1 MNRVLVTGGAGF
13 IGSNLVDR
21 LLAEGID
28 VDVVDNLAT
37 GSLSN
42 LSAARSQKRARF
54 SFHKLDICDAAF
66 EEFVAKHRPE
76 VIFHL
81 AAQIDIRVSRTDPV
95 ADATANILGTLRV
108 VEASRKAGVGK
119 VVYAASGGTLYAPTS
134 SLPIREDA
142 ERRPVSHYGVSKAAG
157 LMYLELYR
165 ELYDLEFTA
174 IALSNV
180 YGPRQDPM
188 GEAGVVA
195 IFCDALLS
203 GRACTIFGDGT
214 QTRDFVYVDDVVD
227 AFFRASDQGGGHVLN
242 VSTGVEVSVESVYR
256 TLASLVPSPLPACY
270 APVRADEVA
279 HSSLDPSLAKLHI
292 GWEPWTSVTE
302 GLATTMAWMKTRD
315 RGTEASACP

>member
-28 VDVVDNLAT
+28 VDAVDNLAT

-42 LSAARSQKRARF
+42 LSTARSQKRARF
-54 SFHKLDICDAAF
+54 SFHKLDICDASF

-81 AAQIDIRVSRTDPV
+81 AAQIDIRVSRADPV
-95 ADATANILGTLRV
+95 ADATSNILGTLRV
-108 VEASRKAGVGK
+108 LEASRKAGVGK
-119 VVYAASGGTLYAPTS
+119 VIYAASGGTLYSPGS
-134 SLPIREDA
+134 PLPVREDA

-174 IALSNV
+174 IALANV
-180 YGPRQDPM
+180 YGPRQDPT

-195 IFCDALLS
+195 IFGDALLS
-203 GRACTIFGDGT
+203 GRECTIFGDGS

-242 VSTGVEVSVESVYR
+242 VSTGVEITIEHVYR
-256 TLASLVPSPLPACY
+256 TLARLVSAPLPPRY
-270 APVRADEVA
+270 APARLDEVA

-292 GWEPWTSVTE
+292 GWEPWTTITV
-302 GLATTMAWMKTRD
+302 GLEATMKWMRTHLQ
-315 RGTEASACP
+315 GTDPLEFS